1 MEKGENKMK
10 KFLTS
15 SVMMSASLLLAACGS
30 GGSDSAEEPVEET
43 SVEESA
49 STEPKVMTDK
59 LGNEVEIPVDP
70 ERILASYLEDY
81 LVALD
86 VTPVAQWSVSN
97 GESIQD
103 YLQADLSDVPLI
115 PHDLPYESVLEY
127 EPDLMIIRDAIEQD
141 MYEQYA
147 QIAPTYVLNASPTEW
162 RATLT
167 EIGEVLGMKEEAQSV
182 LDSYEDKAVAQAAEV
197 AEVAEGESAAAI
209 WMVNNS
215 LFVVHPE
222 RSSGAVLYEDL
233 NLEIPE
239 VVSELS
245 SDADWAAIS
254 LEELA
259 QMDVDHLFFVNS
271 DGPDADIFED
281 RLWQNIPA
289 VQKNQVYDF
298 GPESSWL
305 YYGPIASEQVMDDV
319 VNSITAE

>member
-1 MEKGENKMK
+1 MNKLLSK
-10 KFLTS
+10 SFLL
-15 SVMMSASLLLAACGS
+15 SAGVLLAACS
-30 GGSDSAEEPVEET
+30 NQTVKAPVDTKAPASEET
-43 SVEESA
+43 GNQET
-49 STEPKVMTDK
+49 TEPKTMTDG
-59 LGNEVEIPVDP
+59 LGNEVEIPSEP
-70 ERILASYLEDY
+70 EKVLASYLEDY
-81 LVALD
+81 LVALN

-103 YLQADLSDVPLI
+103 YLQEDLMDVPLI

-127 EPDLMIIRDAIEQD
+127 EPDLLIVRDAIEQE

-167 EIGEVLGMKEEAQSV
+167 EMGEVLNKEEQAEMV
-182 LDSYEDKAVAQAAEV
+182 IESYDEKAAEE
-197 AEVAEGESAAAI
+197 AENIQAVAEGESAAAI

-222 RSSGAVLYEDL
+222 RSSGAVMYNDL
-233 NLEIPE
+233 GLAVPT

-254 LEELA
+254 LEALA
-259 QMDVDHLFFVNS
+259 EMDVDHLFFINS
-271 DGPDADIFED
+271 DGPDAAIFED

-289 VQKNQVYDF
+289 VQQDQVYTF
-298 GPESSWL
+298 GPETSWL
-305 YYGPIASEQVMDDV
+305 YYGPIASEQVMDDITE
-319 VNSITAE
+319 SITE

>member
-1 MEKGENKMK
+1 MK
-10 KFLTS
+10 KYWIS
-15 SVMMSASLLLAACGS
+15 SVMISVSLLLVACGS
-30 GGSDSAEEPVEET
+30 DESDSAEETVDET
-43 SVEESA
+43 TVEESA
-49 STEPKVMTDK
+49 SPRVMTDK
-59 LGNEVEIPVDP
+59 LGNEVEIPADP

-103 YLQADLSDVPLI
+103 YLQEDLSGVPLI

-127 EPDLMIIRDAIEQD
+127 EPDLMIIRDAVEQD

-167 EIGEVLGMKEEAQSV
+167 EIGEVFGMKEEAQSV
-182 LDSYEDKAVAQAAEV
+182 LDSYEEKAVEQAAKL
-197 AEVAEGESAAAI
+197 AEVAEGDSAAAI

-222 RSSGAVLYEDL
+222 RSSGSVLYEDL
-233 NLEIPE
+233 DLETPE
-239 VVSELS
+239 VVSTLS

-271 DGPDADIFED
+271 DGPDADLFED

-289 VQKNQVYDF
+289 VQKDQVYEF
-298 GPESSWL
+298 GPETSWL

-319 VNSITAE
+319 VESITAE

>member
-1 MEKGENKMK
+1 MMNKLLSK
-10 KFLTS
+10 SFLL
-15 SVMMSASLLLAACGS
+15 SAGVLLAACS
-30 GGSDSAEEPVEET
+30 NQTVKAPVDTKAPASEET
-43 SVEESA
+43 GNQET
-49 STEPKVMTDK
+49 TEPKTMTDG
-59 LGNEVEIPVDP
+59 LGNEVEIPSEP
-70 ERILASYLEDY
+70 EKVLASYLEDY
-81 LVALD
+81 LVALN

-103 YLQADLSDVPLI
+103 YLQEDLMDVPLI

-127 EPDLMIIRDAIEQD
+127 EPDLLIVRDAIEQE

-167 EIGEVLGMKEEAQSV
+167 EMGEVLNKEEQAEMV
-182 LDSYEDKAVAQAAEV
+182 IESYDEKAAEE
-197 AEVAEGESAAAI
+197 AENIQAVAEGESAAAI

-222 RSSGAVLYEDL
+222 RSSGAVMYNDL
-233 NLEIPE
+233 GLAVPT

-254 LEELA
+254 LEALA
-259 QMDVDHLFFVNS
+259 EMDVDHLFFINS
-271 DGPDADIFED
+271 DGPDAAIFED

-289 VQKNQVYDF
+289 VQQDQVYTF
-298 GPESSWL
+298 GPETSWL
-305 YYGPIASEQVMDDV
+305 YYGPIASEQVMDDITE
-319 VNSITAE
+319 SITE